1 MNVDYLVGQL
11 KEESDWKTLAEC
23 LGGGNHRVVASIIR
37 HLIVTGAKSYLIES
51 RYIDRD
57 YSSDYRR
64 FYAQTFKTYD
74 RHCKRVHFF
83 AEDLQVIGSQPNWT
97 DRTEVLQKT
106 SKRSYLGFCVV
117 RPLPNASIGRT
128 VLRGDGLAGKDL
140 EAVVTCR
147 ASVRANLL
155 GAELDVV
162 GASFMQQDSRVGACA
177 QVAIWAGARHMHHR
191 HKYNWLSVADITR
204 LAAPTTS
211 EEATSLPAGSD
222 FLTSERMIRAINEMG
237 FQPLCVEG
245 GNVGAAILPYVESG
259 LPVILGLQDK
269 KVPSSLGHAVT
280 VIGRVFAKQ
289 EKPTNQL
296 ADYFPAYIVH
306 DDQAGPY
313 MLLPSH
319 GRAANIFNFDK
330 NQLIRHR
337 LHGGAPM
344 DLNAADHAVFAVALM
359 PIRAFSTASAAERT
373 AWGRFNATMDDMPSI
388 RGKLAKQGAPINARL
403 LDELIDA
410 YKKNRII
417 TRTYLTSASGYR
429 THIAKSNAS
438 NGLKDRLMSMH
449 LPHFTWITE
458 ISTDNSYNQASPGLR
473 RMYGHSILDATS
485 TGKDAAGLLA
495 LHLPGMLITRDVNAE
510 PGDDEKVYPIRDDG
524 LYECREKRF
533 MH

>member
-11 KEESDWKTLAEC
+11 QNASDWTTLAEC
-23 LGGGNHRVVASIIR
+23 LGGSHRVVRSIIR
-37 HLIVTGAKSYLIES
+37 HLMVIGARSYLIES

-64 FYAQTFKTYD
+64 FYAQTFKTYP

-83 AEDLQVIGSQPNWT
+83 AEDLEPIGTNKNWIE
-97 DRTEVLQKT
+97 RTEALQKT

-117 RPLPNASIGRT
+117 RPLPNAPIGRT
-128 VLRGDGLAGKDL
+128 ALRGDGPAGPDI
-140 EAVVTCR
+140 ESVVTCR
-147 ASVRANLL
+147 ARVRANLL

-162 GASFMQQDSRVGACA
+162 GACFMQQDSRVGACA
-177 QVAIWAGARHMHHR
+177 QVAIWTGARHMHHR

-204 LAAPTTS
+204 LAVPSTA

-222 FLTSERMIRAINEMG
+222 FLTSERMIRAIHEMG

-245 GNVGAAILPYVESG
+245 ANIGDAILPYVESG

-269 KVPSSLGHAVT
+269 SFPGSLGHAVT
-280 VIGRVFAKQ
+280 VIGQLFAKQ
-289 EKPTNQL
+289 KTPGHRL

-313 MLLPSH
+313 VLLPKDAH
-319 GRAANIFNFDK
+319 AAAAHSFDS
-330 NQLIRHR
+330 NQLVRHR
-337 LHGGAPM
+337 LHGM
-344 DLNAADHAVFAVALM
+344 TQIELNVADHAVFAVVLM
-359 PIRAFSTASAAERT
+359 PVRAFSTASAAERT
-373 AWGRFNATMDDMPSI
+373 AWGRLNATLGDMKNIRAKLTGEGVQVDD
-388 RGKLAKQGAPINARL
+388 RL
-403 LDELIDA
+403 LSELIEA
-410 YKKNRII
+410 HKKKRIVM
-417 TRTYLTSASGYR
+417 RTYLTSASGYR
-429 THIAKSNAS
+429 MHIARSTAS
-438 NGLKDRLMSMH
+438 SGLKDRVMRLH

-458 ISTDNSYNQASPGLR
+458 ISTVDSYNQASPGFR

-495 LHLPGMLITRDVNAE
+495 LHIPGILTVRDVEAE
-510 PGDDEKVYPIRDDG
+510 AGEDEKVFLIKDDG

-533 MH
+533 TH